1 MTNQM
6 YTEIPRLLAILAAET
21 DSYSY
26 IDKLANAPS
35 REIAL
40 KYIQESLRDYNSLIT
55 RGSFDNPKAAE
66 ETKYLNT
73 KKLDEE
79 IDSIRQTTNPREL
92 KETLAY
98 IASKALTR
106 TIWLR
111 RRQGA
116 GESSSEEGGE
126 Q

>member
-1 MTNQM
+1 MANQM

-79 IDSIRQTTNPREL
+79 IDRIKQTVNPREL

-111 RRQGA
+111 RQGA
-116 GESSSEEGGE
+116 GKSGSEEGGE